1 MILLENYN
9 PFAETLSKRY
19 SIAVVVG
26 SSPDIETLVD
36 AEIAG
41 GSFPGIVLLV
51 SKNGK
56 IVFSLVKG
64 NRQVKP
70 EQEEMTEDTIF
81 DLASLTKP
89 LATALLTLLV
99 CGQQRISLDESIG
112 TFIPEIAPES
122 SSITL
127 GQLLVHIGG
136 LPPVPEIYMAFPD
149 PRKIEYDRA
158 VKILLAVKPEKPPGR
173 EAVYSCTGYL
183 LLGQFLRRAT
193 GARLQ
198 ELFAQL
204 IAAPCR
210 LADTMFN
217 PPVVLWGRTAT
228 TEHCP
233 WRKRWIRGQVHDEN
247 SYCLGGEGGNAGL
260 FSTARSVLR
269 MLSMFETGGVVNGA
283 QLIAPDQVRMMST
296 CFTEGLGLRRSIG
309 FYMHDEDAPS
319 GPLFSRN
326 SFGHTGFTGTSVWL
340 EPEKKLTVVALTNRV
355 HLGREQTED
364 KIKEFRK
371 KLHTAVYQNWG

>member
-1 MILLENYN
+1 MI
-9 PFAETLSKRY
+9 AM
-19 SIAVVVG
+19 VG
-26 SSPDIETLVD
+26 SPPDIETLVD
-36 AEIAG
+36 AEIGG
-41 GSFPGIVLLV
+41 GSFPGIVLMV
-51 SKNGK
+51 SKHGK
-56 IVFSLVKG
+56 IVFSLVRG

-81 DLASLTKP
+81 DLASVTKP

-99 CGQQRISLDESIG
+99 CGQERISLDEKIG
-112 TFIPEIAPES
+112 TFIPEIAAES

-127 GQLLVHIGG
+127 GQLLVHTGG
-136 LPPVPEIYMAFPD
+136 LPPVPDVYKVFPD

-158 VKILLAVKPEKPPGR
+158 VKSLLSVKPEKPPGR

-183 LLGQFLRRAT
+183 FLGQFLRRAT

-210 LADTMFN
+210 LSDTMFN
-217 PPVVLWGRTAT
+217 PPVVLWGRVAT

-233 WRKRWIRGQVHDEN
+233 WRNRWIRGQVHDEN
-247 SYCLGGEGGNAGL
+247 CYCLGGEGGNAGL
-260 FSTARSVLR
+260 FATARSVLTL
-269 MLSMFETGGVVNGA
+269 LSLFETGGVVNGV
-283 QLIAPDQVRMMST
+283 QLISPDQVRMMST
-296 CFTEGLGLRRSIG
+296 CFTEGLELRRSIG
-309 FYMHDEDAPS
+309 FYMHDDDAPS

-326 SFGHTGFTGTSVWL
+326 SFGHTGFTGTSIWL
-340 EPEKKLTVVALTNRV
+340 EPAKRLSVVTLTNRV

-371 KLHTAVYQNWG
+371 KLHSAVYQNWG

>member
-1 MILLENYN
+1 
-9 PFAETLSKRY
+9 
-19 SIAVVVG
+19 
-26 SSPDIETLVD
+26 
-36 AEIAG
+36 
-41 GSFPGIVLLV
+41 
-51 SKNGK
+51 
-56 IVFSLVKG
+56 
-64 NRQVKP
+64 
-70 EQEEMTEDTIF
+70 MTEDTIF
-81 DLASLTKP
+81 DLASVTKP

-99 CGQQRISLDESIG
+99 CGQERIRLDEKIG
-112 TFIPEIAPES
+112 TFIPEIAAES

-127 GQLLVHIGG
+127 GQLLVHTGG
-136 LPPVPEIYMAFPD
+136 LPPVPDIYKAFPD

-158 VKILLAVKPEKPPGR
+158 VKILLSVKPEKPSGR
-173 EAVYSCTGYL
+173 EVVYSCTGYL
-183 LLGQFLRRAT
+183 FLGQFLRRAT

-198 ELFAQL
+198 ELFAQM

-217 PPVVLWGRTAT
+217 PPVVLWGRVAT

-260 FSTARSVLR
+260 FSTAQSVLR
-269 MLSMFETGGVVNGA
+269 LLSIFETGGVVNGV

-309 FYMHDEDAPS
+309 FYMHDDDAPS

-326 SFGHTGFTGTSVWL
+326 SFGHTGFTGTCIWL
-340 EPEKKLTVVALTNRV
+340 EPEKKLTVVTLTNRV

-364 KIKEFRK
+364 KITEFRK
-371 KLHTAVYQNWG
+371 KLHSAVYQNWG